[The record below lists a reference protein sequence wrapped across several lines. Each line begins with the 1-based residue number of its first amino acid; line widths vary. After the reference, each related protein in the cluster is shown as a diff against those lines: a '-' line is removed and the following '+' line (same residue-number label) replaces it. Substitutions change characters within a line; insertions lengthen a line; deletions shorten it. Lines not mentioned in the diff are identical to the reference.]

1 MRVDAFAE
9 KEPVCC
15 SYLVD
20 QTIYRYGEIDHGDLS
35 RRLRREMRI
44 LEPGGDVHPEVLG
57 VFDGRLTQLDANR
70 TPLLKSLLLKQRL
83 QRRVQKLANIFQED
97 RGAEL
102 QTTQQINGLS
112 TNMKNKRCNLATRK

>member
-44 LEPGGDVHPEVLG
+44 LQPGGDVHPEVLG

-102 QTTQQINGLS
+102 QTTKQINKW
-112 TNMKNKRCNLATRK
+112 T